1 VANPLSQGK
10 QAEVLDEKVESRPL
24 HFWRELMRVIV
35 SRFSSSGAFKI
46 KADAEDLDELNS
58 KRPFS
63 RLDQLEKSKQSN
75 ELSYL
80 SHQEFIDHMKV
91 VTREME
97 RAWEGT
103 DRVKALK
110 VAIQGTKMTRDVVEQ
125 SYYPAIFMAVTEML
139 DSFGSLVYS
148 RLKSLAF
155 PDQRAGED
163 FAAEEVS
170 QVARDTAVNW
180 FLKTCCIREL
190 LPRLYIEIALLKS
203 YKMVTSDR
211 FPAIFKRIAEQIR
224 GIGKPVMACYAG
236 MYLAKKAFEIMPGE
250 KTYLEILTRDLFDV
264 INDSTLQEA
273 TLCGPSLSWIIF
285 CLGYN
290 STGDTLTKIIETNL
304 SSAIGHAT
312 MLRALLESLPE
323 DQITSRI
330 DSFIAMVERFAGSPA
345 DFVPLH
351 TALGRSLVKASYL
364 PNKFELLNQLWVP
377 ISK

>member
-1 VANPLSQGK
+1 
-10 QAEVLDEKVESRPL
+10 
-24 HFWRELMRVIV
+24 MRIIV
-35 SRFSSSGAFKI
+35 SRFSSSGSFKI
-46 KADAEDLDELNS
+46 KADAEDVDELNAG
-58 KRPFS
+58 RPFS

-75 ELSYL
+75 ELTYV
-80 SHQEFIDHMKV
+80 SHQEFLDHMKLN
-91 VTREME
+91 TRDME

-125 SYYPAIFMAVTEML
+125 NFYPAIYMAVTEML
-139 DSFGSLVYS
+139 DSFGSLVYT
-148 RLKSLAF
+148 RLKTLAF
-155 PDQRAGED
+155 SAERKDDNFTSED
-163 FAAEEVS
+163 VS
-170 QVARDTAVNW
+170 AIALDTANNW

-203 YKMVTSDR
+203 YKFNTIGR

-236 MYLAKKAFEIMPGE
+236 MYLAKKAFEIMPDE
-250 KTYLEILTRDLFDV
+250 KVYLEILTRDLFD
-264 INDSTLQEA
+264 IMNDCTIQEA
-273 TLCGPSLSWIIF
+273 TLCGPALSWVIF

-290 STGDTLTKIIETNL
+290 SSGDVLTKIIESNI
-304 SSAIGHAT
+304 SSAMGHST

-330 DSFIAMVERFAGSPA
+330 DAFIGMVEKFENSPA
-345 DFVPLH
+345 DFVPLY
-351 TALGRSLVKASYL
+351 TALGRSLCKASYL
-364 PNKFELLNQLWVP
+364 PNKFEVLNQLWVP